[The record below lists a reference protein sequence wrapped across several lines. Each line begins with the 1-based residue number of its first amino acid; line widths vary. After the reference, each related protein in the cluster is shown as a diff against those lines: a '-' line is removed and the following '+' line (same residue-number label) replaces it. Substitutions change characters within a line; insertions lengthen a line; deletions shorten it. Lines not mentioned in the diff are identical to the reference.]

1 MKTNAGLIYTE
12 LFEHNLGIAI
22 GLSQRCEVSIQLT
35 YMFGGTRIKRYVF
48 FANFGFRA
56 LLSLLKRGLQRP

>member
-56 LLSLLKRGLQRP
+56 LHLVC

>member
-35 YMFGGTRIKRYVF
+35 YMFGGTRIKR
-48 FANFGFRA
+48 
-56 LLSLLKRGLQRP
+56 

>member
-35 YMFGGTRIKRYVF
+35 YMVQIKSPRFIYI
-48 FANFGFRA
+48 
-56 LLSLLKRGLQRP
+56 